1 MYQQNKIIG
10 IVGMGYV
17 GLPLALRFAE
27 VGFKVIGFDIDQS
40 KVDAIH
46 AGQIVRGCPFY
57 TWKLM
62 SN

>member
-40 KVDAIH
+40 KEAN
-46 AGQIVRGCPFY
+46 R
-57 TWKLM
+57 
-62 SN
+62 